1 MSAAEERDDVAAE
14 TVESLAETRDG
25 SVVSRSPAH
34 ATPPSLA
41 EPPVSC
47 VRENDDDEGGPHAK
61 KARVSAEESAA
72 ASFSLVAMPG
82 ETRDGE
88 LAGFGST
95 APSPSSA
102 TDGCES
108 FEVTATDDRDGIA
121 GEDAAQFQVLCD
133 EEAGLSPDEKAEV
146 AAVSQ
151 AWFTTKED
159 KDSLAN
165 KGHKWRQGMWSK
177 EEIDILMSNI
187 EQYVKSR
194 GVEDPAEIVFEM
206 SKEERKDFYRSVA
219 VGLNRPL
226 FAVYR
231 RVLRMYD
238 NRNHVGKYT
247 PGEIEKLK
255 SLRDRHGNDWATI
268 GAALGRSASSVKD
281 RCRLMKDT
289 CNTGKWSEE
298 EERRL
303 AEVVYEMA
311 GASPGSAV
319 TGGVS
324 WASVANR
331 VGTRSE
337 KQCRSKWLNYLN
349 WKQSGGTD
357 WTKDD
362 DLVLARRILEL
373 DVVDE
378 NEIKWEELAGGWRSV
393 RSPQWLRSKW
403 WSIKRQVAN
412 HKAVPFPVLVK
423 GLHEVMSTSAASSLQ
438 IRLGR
443 SEEGGSGSTA
453 LQSCAV
459 QIPLQIAHLGKSP
472 PPPARVPCPTVKSTA
487 SPSSESSAAGG
498 EGDTVALNGG
508 ALQAFEILPSFQLQP
523 TATPGTYVL
532 QTSSNQSLPLG
543 LADNGTV
550 TLTTGSSSSH
560 EHIIL
565 HGLTTDGLCGDGI
578 IIQTLASDETEG
590 RRRDLLADPEKA
602 SAEEPTTDELI
613 LPAADA
619 PAAHSSMDGGGAV
632 LIVPSPNISSTL
644 TDPILENQ
652 DGCD

>member
-1 MSAAEERDDVAAE
+1 MSAVETSSLVLTQDGGGVHSGPPSPAEER
-14 TVESLAETRDG
+14 
-25 SVVSRSPAH
+25 VSRKY
-34 ATPPSLA
+34 
-41 EPPVSC
+41 
-47 VRENDDDEGGPHAK
+47 DDYEDGEDEGHSRAK
-61 KARVSAEESAA
+61 KAHVSAEDSHAA
-72 ASFSLVAMPG
+72 ASYPLMGMPVADDCG
-82 ETRDGE
+82 
-88 LAGFGST
+88 
-95 APSPSSA
+95 
-102 TDGCES
+102 S
-108 FEVTATDDRDGIA
+108 FEVTMTTTTTEDDDDCVARG
-121 GEDAAQFQVLCD
+121 GAAPIQVLCD
-133 EEAGLSPDEKAEV
+133 EEEVLSSNEKAEV

-159 KDSLAN
+159 KDTLAN
-165 KGHKWRQGMWSK
+165 KGHKWKQGMWSK
-177 EEIDILMSNI
+177 EETDILMSNI
-187 EQYVKSR
+187 EQYVKGR

-219 VGLNRPL
+219 AGLNRPL

-238 NRNHVGKYT
+238 NRNHVGKYS

-255 SLRDRHGNDWATI
+255 GLRDRHGNDWATI

-349 WKQSGGTD
+349 WKHSGGTD
-357 WTKDD
+357 WTKED

-373 DVVDE
+373 DAVDE

-423 GLHEVMSTSAASSLQ
+423 GLHEVMSASASCSSSSCSSSSASASSSLQ
-438 IRLGR
+438 IRVGGR
-443 SEEGGSGSTA
+443 LEESSSAA
-453 LQSCAV
+453 LQ
-459 QIPLQIAHLGKSP
+459 IPVQIAHLD
-472 PPPARVPCPTVKSTA
+472 A
-487 SPSSESSAAGG
+487 SAVGG
-498 EGDTVALNGG
+498 EADTVTLNGG

-523 TATPGTYVL
+523 TSTPGTYVL
-532 QTSSNQSLPLG
+532 QTASGQGPPPLG
-543 LADNGTV
+543 LANNGTV
-550 TLTTGSSSSH
+550 TLSASASSSH

-565 HGLTTDGLCGDGI
+565 HSLATDGLCGADGI
-578 IIQTLASDETEG
+578 IIQTVASDETEG
-590 RRRDLLADPEKA
+590 RRQEERLHPSHLLDQSEKTEREGPPGDKP
-602 SAEEPTTDELI
+602 SAAGCVQRALSS
-613 LPAADA
+613 AAQRPSVA
-619 PAAHSSMDGGGAV
+619 AV
-632 LIVPSPNISSTL
+632 LIVPSPGIGGTL